1 MEALTSQRAA
11 RQAVGP
17 TVPAVVQSNV
27 HHWVTSSPMQ
37 HESLYDSPTL
47 DEIIQFYWQTG
58 RPQHAGISDDG
69 EVSLLPVLIP
79 SWTLKDI

>member
-1 MEALTSQRAA
+1 
-11 RQAVGP
+11 
-17 TVPAVVQSNV
+17 
-27 HHWVTSSPMQ
+27 MQ